1 MIHLKVIRPNL
12 WLVGGSLSS
21 PAPRDSLRKTQSLQ
35 HTAVLFMSPPT
46 AKWNSLFYKT
56 RTESRQRTNP
66 VLPALRWHIVPL
78 HTVTSGCH
86 YMHHGR
92 MPGGRGGGV
101 SEAKCQ
107 GAEEDEHVS
116 LSWPQSLFS
125 GQERHKMLDK
135 IFAEWWQ
142 DVKKW
147 FEEQTVTT
155 GFDTVDL
162 NRRSQ

>member
-66 VLPALRWHIVPL
+66 VLPALRRHIVPL

-92 MPGGRGGGV
+92 MPGGWWVNKSVRVQKKMNMFPSVLV
-101 SEAKCQ
+101 SVFVLRTRET
-107 GAEEDEHVS
+107 
-116 LSWPQSLFS
+116 
-125 GQERHKMLDK
+125 
-135 IFAEWWQ
+135 Q
-142 DVKKW
+142 DVGQNICRVMTRCKEVVW
-147 FEEQTVTT
+147 RANGHYWVWHS
-155 GFDTVDL
+155 
-162 NRRSQ
+162 RP

>member
-66 VLPALRWHIVPL
+66 VLPALRRHIVPL

-92 MPGGRGGGV
+92 MPGGGV
-101 SEAKCQ
+101 EWSK
-107 GAEEDEHVS
+107 VS
-116 LSWPQSLFS
+116 GCRRRWTCFPQLASVFVLRTR
-125 GQERHKMLDK
+125 ET
-135 IFAEWWQ
+135 Q
-142 DVKKW
+142 DVGQNICRVMTRCKEVVW
-147 FEEQTVTT
+147 RANGHYWVWHS
-155 GFDTVDL
+155 
-162 NRRSQ
+162 RP